1 MAFDA
6 TQVLIPGKGTIF
18 FGNPNIAPPV
28 KASLD
33 VATTSTYTGW
43 TLFGHT
49 SRDNPPQLA
58 KNGGDSSTRGSW
70 WDDSLVDTTAATS
83 WTLTLASLQ
92 VDATTLG
99 IAFPAG
105 RIADGAF
112 YVPSATG
119 KVEKSIYI
127 YAVDGTKTMGLYL
140 PRVSLG
146 IGDAPTIS
154 VDNFFEVNIQG
165 AILSATANVSGKVQ
179 IGDIWGIYPPT
190 ALT

>member
-18 FGNPNIAPPV
+18 YGAPNIAPPV
-28 KASLD
+28 KSTL
-33 VATTSTYTGW
+33 VPTTPSTFTGW

-49 SRDNPPQLA
+49 SRDNPPQIS
-58 KNGGDSSTRGSW
+58 KNGGDSTTRGSW
-70 WDDSLVDTTAATS
+70 WDDSLVNTTAATS
-83 WTLTLASLQ
+83 WGLTIASLQ
-92 VDATTLG
+92 VDKDTLQ

-105 RIADGAF
+105 RVADGAF
-112 YVPSATG
+112 YVPSASG
-119 KVEKSIYI
+119 KVEKAVYI
-127 YAVDGTKTMGLYL
+127 YAVDGAKTMGLYL

-146 IGDAPTIS
+146 IGDAPSIS
-154 VDNFFEVNIQG
+154 VDNFFEINLQG
-165 AILSATANVSGKVQ
+165 AILSATANVTDKVQ